1 MINRDF
7 VLDSVDADK
16 RRSALNTLL
25 VDFDVPA
32 RRVGEFNLS
41 NLRWLDRNLA
51 INNGSNPMLFVVT
64 DLISWL
70 IRWETRKS
78 RGVRQ

>member
-7 VLDSVDADK
+7 ELDSVDADK

-78 RGVRQ
+78 REAGQ

>member
-7 VLDSVDADK
+7 ELGQVDAEK
-16 RRSALNTLL
+16 RRSALRTLL
-25 VDFDVPA
+25 VDFDVPV
-32 RRVGEFNLS
+32 RRVSEFSVS
-41 NLRWLDRNLA
+41 NLRWLDRNIA

-70 IRWETRKS
+70 IRWES
-78 RGVRQ
+78 RMSREVSQ